1 MKINKNINTTVVCDD
16 NLFILN
22 ELKNEVIVNKLEDL
36 KDLKTPFVVFN
47 DFLRLL
53 NNHEKEIL
61 LSNLEKKNIH
71 FLNITSDIEEA
82 LLASELKVVYHGRVM
97 LEGSTLSVLKEE
109 KLLKR
114 LGYKLPFVVDLSL
127 QLNAYNLI
135 DSIFLDEEVLVNKL
149 W

>member
-1 MKINKNINTTVVCDD
+1 MKINRNKNTTIVCDD
-16 NLFILN
+16 NLFVLS
-22 ELKNEVIVNKLEDL
+22 ELKNEIVVNKLDDL
-36 KDLKTPFVVFN
+36 RNLKSSFIVFN

-71 FLNITSDIEEA
+71 FVNITSDIEEA
-82 LLASELKVVYHGRVM
+82 LYADELKVVYHNRVM
-97 LEGSTLSVLKEE
+97 LEGSTVSVLKEE

-114 LGYKLPFVVDLSL
+114 LGYKLPFMVDLSL

-135 DSIFLDEEVLVNKL
+135 DSIFLDEEVLVDKL

>member
-1 MKINKNINTTVVCDD
+1 MKINRNKNTTIVCDD
-16 NLFILN
+16 NLFVLN
-22 ELKNEVIVNKLEDL
+22 ELKNEIVINKLDDL
-36 KDLKTPFVVFN
+36 RNLKSSFIVFN

-71 FLNITSDIEEA
+71 FVNITSNIEESLYA
-82 LLASELKVVYHGRVM
+82 DELKVVYHNRVM
-97 LEGSTLSVLKEE
+97 LEGSTVSVLKEE

-114 LGYKLPFVVDLSL
+114 LGYNLPFMVDLSL

-135 DSIFLDEEVLVNKL
+135 DSIFLDEEVLVDKL

>member
-1 MKINKNINTTVVCDD
+1 
-16 NLFILN
+16 
-22 ELKNEVIVNKLEDL
+22 
-36 KDLKTPFVVFN
+36 
-47 DFLRLL
+47 
-53 NNHEKEIL
+53 
-61 LSNLEKKNIH
+61 
-71 FLNITSDIEEA
+71 
-82 LLASELKVVYHGRVM
+82 M